1 MAIKYSNEFK
11 ESIVSLSQ
19 TGRSANSLA
28 KEYNVSV
35 STVTKWIKQA
45 DPNNTKVLSSNERAL
60 IKENKR
66 LKEELDIFKT
76 SGGAHGKKLI
86 IKGRALVLEVVNA
99 NLLAGHRITRILS
112 VLKIPRSTY
121 YDYLH
126 WQPSRTERRRHLIK
140 QEVLTAWLRY
150 PMYGYPRLTIL
161 LNQQSDIHVSQ
172 RLVYQQMCELG
183 IRSRMV
189 KRINKPTTQTDYDQR
204 PNLIKQLTDQ
214 SGILLTDIT
223 CIPLNHTWCYL
234 ASVFNPVTRRVIAY
248 QLNTQ
253 MTKELAT
260 NVITQVMAQAVKPQ
274 IIHSDMGSQYTSDL
288 FKNTLSKYG
297 IKHSYSR
304 KGQPGDNAR
313 IESFHSIL
321 KREYVNFQDFKTIH
335 EAIAG
340 IDNYIRWYNS
350 DRISLVA

>member
-1 MAIKYSNEFK
+1 M
-11 ESIVSLSQ
+11 IVMVTSFYRTQARSLFLFS
-19 TGRSANSLA
+19 
-28 KEYNVSV
+28 Y
-35 STVTKWIKQA
+35 
-45 DPNNTKVLSSNERAL
+45 
-60 IKENKR
+60 
-66 LKEELDIFKT
+66 
-76 SGGAHGKKLI
+76 
-86 IKGRALVLEVVNA
+86 
-99 NLLAGHRITRILS
+99 LLHFNCKF
-112 VLKIPRSTY
+112 V
-121 YDYLH
+121 
-126 WQPSRTERRRHLIK
+126 
-140 QEVLTAWLRY
+140 
-150 PMYGYPRLTIL
+150 
-161 LNQQSDIHVSQ
+161 
-172 RLVYQQMCELG
+172 
-183 IRSRMV
+183 
-189 KRINKPTTQTDYDQR
+189 
-204 PNLIKQLTDQ
+204 
-214 SGILLTDIT
+214 TDIT
-223 CIPLNHTWCYL
+223 YIPLNHTWCYL